1 MEGLGTLEDEYAG
14 DDIYCQKVQ
23 DLAGKYKS
31 MRRTRP
37 DGNCFY
43 RAFGYA
49 YLEQLLDN
57 QEEYNRYLTI
67 YWPIVDKRGNTIP
80 LNICHFRP
88 RGKTLSH
95 NGYFNWTVLWP
106 QQKHGIKKVICYRLE
121 HAANH
126 IVFLRSLNHT
136 SNITIITEF

>member
-67 YWPIVDKRGNTIP
+67 YWPLVDKRGNTVP
-80 LNICHFRP
+80 L
-88 RGKTLSH
+88 TL
-95 NGYFNWTVLWP
+95 
-106 QQKHGIKKVICYRLE
+106 
-121 HAANH
+121 
-126 IVFLRSLNHT
+126 
-136 SNITIITEF
+136 

>member
-1 MEGLGTLEDEYAG
+1 MLQQISETTALVGDMEGLGTLEDEYAG

-67 YWPIVDKRGNTIP
+67 YWPLLDKQGNTVP
-80 LNICHFRP
+80 LNVCHFYQKGKHCPTMGISIEQFSGHSRNMGFKRP
-88 RGKTLSH
+88 FAVG
-95 NGYFNWTVLWP
+95 
-106 QQKHGIKKVICYRLE
+106 
-121 HAANH
+121 
-126 IVFLRSLNHT
+126 
-136 SNITIITEF
+136 